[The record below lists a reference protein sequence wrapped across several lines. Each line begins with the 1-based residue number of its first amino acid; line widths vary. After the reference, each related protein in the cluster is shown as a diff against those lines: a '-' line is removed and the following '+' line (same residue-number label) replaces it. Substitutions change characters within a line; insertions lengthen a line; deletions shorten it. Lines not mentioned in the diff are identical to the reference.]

1 MAVAMRGGK
10 TTPSAARTEIG
21 VKKRD
26 VLGLLA
32 SSLLLVMAWLD
43 ADWRWFW
50 VAAAIVMLTWYA
62 LAPLTRR

>member
-1 MAVAMRGGK
+1 MAVAMHGSK
-10 TTPSAARTEIG
+10 TPSAARTETG
-21 VKKRD
+21 MRNRD

-32 SSLLLVMAWLD
+32 SSLLLLMAWLD

-50 VAAAIVMLTWYA
+50 VAAGIVMLTWYA

>member
-1 MAVAMRGGK
+1 MAVAMHGGK
-10 TTPSAARTEIG
+10 TPSAARAETG
-21 VKKRD
+21 MRKRD

-32 SSLLLVMAWLD
+32 SSLLLLIAWLD

-50 VAAAIVMLTWYA
+50 VAAGIVMLTWYA